1 MSALPL
7 PRLLGGVCALWLAL
21 LAVAAARACTTVAY
35 AGGDANLVIDTWDDT
50 VPDVLISNWT
60 MAGNANF
67 LNGCSVSSPS
77 PVDVIPTMP
86 NLTFEHDVVIDGERY
101 PAYSVVGMPRTPL
114 FIFRYVFG
122 NGSAVLNQP
131 FDASRTLNS
140 SGGSAAGAFRWSV
153 LQIAAVS
160 RGGQME
166 ALPTTSVGSARHV
179 FPPNPSLS
187 KVESF
192 SVTANLRSKTCTL
205 TDTPVALLDVHSGDL
220 PRAGS
225 SAGTRDFNVAM
236 SCNGT
241 YTVYLSLTDANAPG
255 STSSRLTPTRNATA
269 EGVRVELLRG
279 GSPVALGSTWS
290 QLSREPVALAARYYR
305 ESGAFGTG
313 LVEGQAVITVTY
325 R

>member
-1 MSALPL
+1 
-7 PRLLGGVCALWLAL
+7 
-21 LAVAAARACTTVAY
+21 
-35 AGGDANLVIDTWDDT
+35 
-50 VPDVLISNWT
+50 
-60 MAGNANF
+60 
-67 LNGCSVSSPS
+67 
-77 PVDVIPTMP
+77 
-86 NLTFEHDVVIDGERY
+86 
-101 PAYSVVGMPRTPL
+101 MPRTPL

-179 FPPNPSLS
+179 YPPNPSLS

-225 SAGTRDFNVAM
+225 SAGARDFNVTM

-305 ESGAFGTG
+305 EAGAFGAG
-313 LVEGQAVITVTY
+313 LVEGQAVMTVTY